1 MSDLQKR
8 LDAIRKDA
16 GENNSGNTQV
26 VTTYTGTKEGAVNLL
41 EVLIGEHGW
50 DIHAKAMEGQGKLAG
65 TEQMIVPVAGKAPKG
80 SPSGNFTFYYTGKL
94 VVAGS
99 CPINPADHGFVAA

>member
-8 LDAIRKDA
+8 LDAIRKGA

-26 VTTYTGTKEGAVNLL
+26 VQTYTGTEEGAVNLL
-41 EVLIGEHGW
+41 EALLEGHKW
-50 DIHAKAMEGQGKLAG
+50 DIHAKAMEGQGKLTG
-65 TEQMIVPVAGKAPKG
+65 TDTMIVPVAGKAPKG
-80 SPSGNFTFYYTGKL
+80 SPAGNFTFYYTGKL

-99 CPINPADHGFVAA
+99 CPLNPADHGFVAA